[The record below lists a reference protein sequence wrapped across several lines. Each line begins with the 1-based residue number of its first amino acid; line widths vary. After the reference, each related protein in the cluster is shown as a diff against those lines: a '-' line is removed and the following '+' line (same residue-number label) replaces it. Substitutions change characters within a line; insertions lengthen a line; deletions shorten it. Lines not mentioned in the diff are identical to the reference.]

1 MKNDIEQVPCSFE
14 RGFETGYEQAMV
26 ECSGSL
32 EDTYL
37 NAYKD
42 GYYGKPPMVEDDELR
57 DALSEQPPSTNT
69 YMENAG
75 VETLVDDVF
84 CISGKI
90 LNMVEEAKKELY
102 EVRKKIYQ
110 SDIGI
115 EEQQTLALKILNVV
129 DLLTSVQHHYT
140 SDEMYRYL
148 GYME

>member
-1 MKNDIEQVPCSFE
+1 MKNNIKQKQCSFE
-14 RGFETGYEQAMV
+14 RGLEKGYEQAMV
-26 ECSGSL
+26 ECAGAA
-32 EDTYL
+32 EDNYL
-37 NAYKD
+37 CGYKD
-42 GYYGKPPMVEDDELR
+42 GFYGEPPMVEDDELR

-75 VETLVDDVF
+75 VETLVENVF

-90 LNMVEEAKKELY
+90 LNMVEEAKKDLY
-102 EVRKKIYQ
+102 EVRKKIYK
-110 SDIGI
+110 SDIGT

-129 DLLTSVQHHYT
+129 DLLTSVQHQYT

>member
-14 RGFETGYEQAMV
+14 RGFEKGYEQAMV

-42 GYYGKPPMVEDDELR
+42 GYYGKPPVVEDEELSKV
-57 DALSEQPPSTNT
+57 LSEQQSIPKSCRFSNN
-69 YMENAG
+69 YEKDA
-75 VETLVDDVF
+75 VEDLYV
-84 CISGKI
+84 SGKI
-90 LNMVEEAKKELY
+90 LCMVEDAKKSLF
-102 EVRKKIYQ
+102 EVRKKIYK
-110 SDIGI
+110 SNIYA
-115 EEQQTLALKILNVV
+115 EEQRMLALKILKVV
-129 DLLTSVQHHYT
+129 DLLDEVQHQYT